1 MMMDTDALARAKAL
15 LGEARLA
22 RASALK
28 HRFERRNSR
37 LERIACDADLKRR
50 QALGD
55 PLARALARAKAL
67 AEKGNDA

>member
-15 LGEARLA
+15 LGEARFA

-37 LERIACDADLKRR
+37 LERIVRDADFKRR

-67 AEKGNDA
+67 AEKGDDA

>member
-1 MMMDTDALARAKAL
+1 MTDTDALARARAL

-22 RASALK
+22 RASVLK
-28 HRFERRNSR
+28 NRFECRNSR

-55 PLARALARAKAL
+55 PLARALARARAL
-67 AEKGNDA
+67 VEKGDDT